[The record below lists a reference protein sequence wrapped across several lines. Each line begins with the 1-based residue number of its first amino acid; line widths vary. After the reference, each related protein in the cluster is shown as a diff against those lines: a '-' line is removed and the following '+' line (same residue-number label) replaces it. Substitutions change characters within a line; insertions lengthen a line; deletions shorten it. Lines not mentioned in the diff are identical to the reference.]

1 MLLQANYRYNLKKV
15 NVFVLQVKTG
25 EPESPVVVEP
35 LQDVFIS
42 EGESAVLATQ
52 ITGNPTPKIV
62 WSRDGKPDSSL
73 PIKVQGETYS
83 LTLIRPTPT
92 DSAQYSVTAT
102 NKHGTVTT
110 SCHLSVEGA
119 YNYPVRSFH
128 RSLSLFLL

>member
-1 MLLQANYRYNLKKV
+1 M
-15 NVFVLQVKTG
+15 KTG

-35 LQDVFIS
+35 LVDVCIS

-62 WSRDGKPDSSL
+62 WSRNGKPDSSL
-73 PIKVQGETYS
+73 PVKVQGETYS

-110 SCHLSVEGA
+110 SCQLSVEGV
-119 YNYPVRSFH
+119 YNYPPFV
-128 RSLSLFLL
+128 LY

>member
-1 MLLQANYRYNLKKV
+1 M
-15 NVFVLQVKTG
+15 QVKTG
-25 EPESPVVVEP
+25 EPELPVVVEP

-73 PIKVQGETYS
+73 PVKVQGETYS

-119 YNYPVRSFH
+119 YNYPRTF
-128 RSLSLFLL
+128 FLYQPFPFPPVKVLKAINTF